1 MEAKPLSFGVLL
13 GLLYQV
19 IGQVKDPRLASN
31 NTRYSLKD
39 GVLGAFSVF
48 FMHANHSWNTNARCR
63 AAKGRITL
71 KRCLD

>member
-13 GLLYQV
+13 GLLHQV

-39 GVLGAFSVF
+39 AVLVEKKINYA
-48 FMHANHSWNTNARCR
+48 T
-63 AAKGRITL
+63 
-71 KRCLD
+71 